1 MDKQQKDKEDKENI
15 IKMIR
20 DLKARGV
27 HNSVAVIEKYHYI
40 TLAKQDKPL
49 LVEMSRNYIKPNVLG
64 APTNTTVPGC
74 FDA

>member
-1 MDKQQKDKEDKENI
+1 MDKQQKDKEDKESI

-40 TLAKQDKPL
+40 TLAK
-49 LVEMSRNYIKPNVLG
+49 
-64 APTNTTVPGC
+64 
-74 FDA
+74 